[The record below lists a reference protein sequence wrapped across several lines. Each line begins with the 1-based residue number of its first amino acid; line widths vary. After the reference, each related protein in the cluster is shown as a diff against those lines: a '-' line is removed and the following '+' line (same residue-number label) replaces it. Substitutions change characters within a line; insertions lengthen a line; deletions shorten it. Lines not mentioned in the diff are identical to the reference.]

1 MKSTA
6 DREQELLR
14 QISDLQKGRDELT
27 DLVEDL
33 EKELVD
39 MKVEL
44 ENEKKK

>member
-39 MKVEL
+39 MKAEL